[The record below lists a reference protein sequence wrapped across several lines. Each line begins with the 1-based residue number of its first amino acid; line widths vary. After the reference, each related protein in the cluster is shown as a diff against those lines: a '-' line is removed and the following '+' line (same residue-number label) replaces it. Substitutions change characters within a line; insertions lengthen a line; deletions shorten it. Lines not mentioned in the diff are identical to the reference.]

1 MAIDAS
7 IYSQIRQP
15 EPVNLMAIAGQAQQL
30 QGMQQQNRLAD
41 LAFQDRE
48 RQQQRQQRLQGIYGQ
63 GLQGEGLENALLKEG
78 FANESLKFG
87 TDRRANAK
95 SDADTRAQQ
104 IDTAQKQIALAGK
117 AFGFVKDNPTPEN
130 ALSAVAQ
137 LEQYGVWGA
146 EQAARARNAIQQNPG
161 AIAQLALQ
169 EYQSALDA
177 KDQLMKIS
185 TENLG
190 GQTVTQG
197 VSPVTGQV
205 TQLGSL
211 RNTISPDAQLQATTS
226 MSNAQTAASAQRE
239 IAQATRDAA
248 SISKRGGNETDL
260 RKEFASLPEVKKF
273 KDAIPAYQA
282 IVKASQS
289 NNPQADINLIYGLA
303 KLYDPD
309 SVVREGEYGTIANSQ
324 AIPERIKSLAQWLA
338 GGGRLTDETKKQI
351 REQAEIR
358 IGAYRSEV
366 DGARQGYEEIAR
378 RNGLTPENVFVPI
391 GQQVGAPSPAPAS
404 GGAVRRYNPATGKIE

>member
-1 MAIDAS
+1 MIDAS
-7 IYSQIRQP
+7 IYGQIRQP

-48 RQQQRQQRLQGIYGQ
+48 RAQADAMAQREAVKGFGADTTANYNLLLGTGNLSAAQNYQKGIAEQQKAATEAKAKELETAKQRL
-63 GLQGEGLENALLKEG
+63 
-78 FANESLKFG
+78 
-87 TDRRANAK
+87 D
-95 SDADTRAQQ
+95 
-104 IDTAQKQIALAGK
+104 LAGQ
-117 AFGFVKDNPTPEN
+117 AFGFVRANPTLDN
-130 ALSAVAQ
+130 ALTAIGY
-137 LEQYGVWGA
+137 LEQNGVWSPEQAQQYRATVQSNPQAIPGLA
-146 EQAARARNAIQQNPG
+146 EQAFRT
-161 AIAQLALQ
+161 
-169 EYQSALDA
+169 ALDT
-177 KDQLMKIS
+177 KEQLLKVS
-185 TENLG
+185 NVDTG
-190 GQTVTQG
+190 GQTITQG
-197 VSPVTGQV
+197 VDAVTGQV

-211 RNTISPDAQLQATTS
+211 KNTISPDAQLQATTS

-248 SISKRGGNETDL
+248 TVSKRGGNETDL

-391 GQQVGAPSPAPAS
+391 GQQVGAPSPTPAS